1 MTRRGA
7 RRCGGNLRL
16 RGGYDEYHGEQSRGA
31 LQERPAVRICLR
43 ARFHCPS
50 WSGLRGRQYPRVEM
64 CKTVRIPQLLEVCG
78 LEVRDRSW
86 TTAGWSGRRVTG
98 GEEGSEG
105 VVEVD
110 LQSPSLDS

>member
-1 MTRRGA
+1 
-7 RRCGGNLRL
+7 
-16 RGGYDEYHGEQSRGA
+16 
-31 LQERPAVRICLR
+31 
-43 ARFHCPS
+43 
-50 WSGLRGRQYPRVEM
+50 M

-98 GEEGSEG
+98 GEEASEG